1 MKIQSV
7 HIRNYRKLK
16 NCHIDFGE
24 KKTVLVG
31 ANNSGKTSASVLLFG
46 SLRTQRDSL

>member
-16 NCHIDFGE
+16 NCHIDFDKE
-24 KKTVLVG
+24 KTIFVG
-31 ANNSGKTSASVLLFG
+31 AKEIHSKRVHRN
-46 SLRTQRDSL
+46 